1 MDYIL
6 SEKNKGLL
14 WQLLYNKQIFKGI
27 PNDKVENIKEIFE
40 NVIQNVAS
48 NTKNREIIEIN
59 KEIVK
64 NLNTEII
71 NFKEKLLEGKNI
83 KDEFR
88 DTKTKFFDKD
98 LENHKSSLDKLINPE
113 KPKEIDF
120 KDESDKPIDNN
131 EMNKI
136 LEQMQKERNI
146 EVASTEN
153 KISDK
158 NLINLDNKMDSSSSE
173 NVPKIKIESI
183 EELLETDIIDLNE
196 EPVIN
201 KPINEFKKESFKIK
215 DVQSLLE
222 DEYIKENKVNSNAKL
237 DSIYK
242 LLNKLLINQEKIMS
256 KLELE

>member
-6 SEKNKGLL
+6 SEKNKGFL
-14 WQLLYNKQIFKGI
+14 WQLLYDKQIFKGI
-27 PNDKVENIKEIFE
+27 PNNKVENIKEIFE
-40 NVIQNVAS
+40 NIIQNVAS
-48 NTKNREIIEIN
+48 NTKNTEIIEIN
-59 KEIVK
+59 KEIIK
-64 NLNTEII
+64 NLNTEIG
-71 NFKEKLLEGKNI
+71 NFKQKLLESKNI

-88 DTKTKFFDKD
+88 DSKIKFFDKD
-98 LENHKSSLDKLINPE
+98 LENHKTSLDKLINHE

-120 KDESDKPIDNN
+120 KDETDKPIDNN

-146 EVASTEN
+146 EVESIEN

-158 NLINLDNKMDSSSSE
+158 NFINLDNKMDDSSSE

-183 EELLETDIIDLNE
+183 EELLETDIIDLNK

-201 KPINEFKKESFKIK
+201 KPINELKKESFKIK

-222 DEYIKENKVNSNAKL
+222 NEYIKENKVNSNAKL

-242 LLNKLLINQEKIMS
+242 LLNKLLTNQEKIMS
-256 KLELE
+256 KLDLL

>member
-6 SEKNKGLL
+6 SEKNKGFL
-14 WQLLYNKQIFKGI
+14 WQLLYNKNIFKGI
-27 PNDKVENIKEIFE
+27 PNDKIENIKEIFE
-40 NVIQNVAS
+40 NVIQNVGS
-48 NTKNREIIEIN
+48 NTNKSDIIEIN

-64 NLNTEII
+64 NLNTEIV

-83 KDEFR
+83 KNEFR
-88 DTKTKFFDKD
+88 DSKIKFFDKD

-120 KDESDKPIDNN
+120 KDETDKPIDNN

-146 EVASTEN
+146 EVENTEN

-158 NLINLDNKMDSSSSE
+158 KLINLDNNMDNSTSE
-173 NVPKIKIESI
+173 NAPKIKIESI
-183 EELLETDIIDLNE
+183 EELLETDIIDLNKE
-196 EPVIN
+196 EIIN
-201 KPINEFKKESFKIK
+201 KPINELKKESFKLK
-215 DVQSLLE
+215 DIHSLLE

-242 LLNKLLINQEKIMS
+242 LLNKMLINQEKIMS

>member
-6 SEKNKGLL
+6 SEKNKGFL

-27 PNDKVENIKEIFE
+27 PNNKVENIKELIE
-40 NVIQNVAS
+40 NIIQNVAS
-48 NTKNREIIEIN
+48 NTKNTEIIEIN
-59 KEIVK
+59 KEIIK
-64 NLNTEII
+64 NLNTEIG
-71 NFKEKLLEGKNI
+71 NFKQKLLESKNI

-88 DTKTKFFDKD
+88 DSKIKFFDKD
-98 LENHKSSLDKLINPE
+98 LENHKTSLDKLINPE

-120 KDESDKPIDNN
+120 KDETDKPIDNN

-146 EVASTEN
+146 EVESIEN

-158 NLINLDNKMDSSSSE
+158 NFINLDNKMDDSSSE

-183 EELLETDIIDLNE
+183 EELLETDIIDLNK

-201 KPINEFKKESFKIK
+201 KPINELKKESFKIK

-242 LLNKLLINQEKIMS
+242 LLNKLLTNQEKIMS
-256 KLELE
+256 KLDLL

>member
-6 SEKNKGLL
+6 SEKNKGFL

-27 PNDKVENIKEIFE
+27 PNNKVENIKEIFE
-40 NVIQNVAS
+40 NIIQNVAS
-48 NTKNREIIEIN
+48 NTKNTEIIEIN
-59 KEIVK
+59 KEIIK
-64 NLNTEII
+64 NLNTEIG
-71 NFKEKLLEGKNI
+71 NFKQKLLEGKNI

-88 DTKTKFFDKD
+88 DSKTKFFDKD
-98 LENHKSSLDKLINPE
+98 LESHKNSLDKLINPG

-158 NLINLDNKMDSSSSE
+158 NLINLDNNMDSSSSE

-196 EPVIN
+196 EQAIN
-201 KPINEFKKESFKIK
+201 KPINKLKKESFKIK

-222 DEYIKENKVNSNAKL
+222 DEYVKENKINSNMKL
-237 DSIYK
+237 DNIYK
-242 LLNKLLINQEKIMS
+242 LLNKVLENQEKIMN
-256 KLELE
+256 KLELI

>member
-14 WQLLYNKQIFKGI
+14 WHLLYNKQIFKGI

-48 NTKNREIIEIN
+48 NTKNTEIIEIN
-59 KEIVK
+59 KEIIK
-64 NLNTEII
+64 NLNTEIG
-71 NFKEKLLEGKNI
+71 NFKQKLLEGKNI

-88 DTKTKFFDKD
+88 DSKIKFFDKD
-98 LENHKSSLDKLINPE
+98 LENHKTSLNKLINPE

-120 KDESDKPIDNN
+120 KDETDKPIDNN

-146 EVASTEN
+146 EVESIEN

-158 NLINLDNKMDSSSSE
+158 NFINLDNKMDDSSSE

-183 EELLETDIIDLNE
+183 EELLETDIIDLSK

-201 KPINEFKKESFKIK
+201 KPINELKKESFKIK

-242 LLNKLLINQEKIMS
+242 LLNKMLDNQAKIMS
-256 KLELE
+256 KLGLE